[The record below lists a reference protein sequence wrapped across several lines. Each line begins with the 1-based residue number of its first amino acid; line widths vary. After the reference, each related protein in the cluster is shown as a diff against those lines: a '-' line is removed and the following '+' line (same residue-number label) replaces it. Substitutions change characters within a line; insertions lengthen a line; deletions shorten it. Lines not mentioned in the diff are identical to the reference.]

1 MIITGVLIGI
11 DASRATGARLTGTER
26 YSRELI
32 TALVRLAPHHRF
44 RLYFRPARGL
54 DPSST
59 MDDWPIAAYAHRV
72 ECVTLSPVRLW
83 THIGLAREL
92 MARPPDALL
101 IPAHVLP
108 ASFAWPAVRRRTHAV
123 VTIHDVGYRHH
134 PSAHPPMQRLYL
146 ELGTR
151 FSVRYAGGVIVDSA
165 ATRQDVARFYGAG
178 RTPAMPANIAV
189 AHPGPLPL
197 VEVGEGEMRRVMA
210 KFGLAD
216 GRPYALHVGTM
227 HPRKNL
233 SRLIQ
238 AWALIARYTAW
249 PGARLVLAGAPGWG
263 HENLPALIEALQLR
277 DSVVLVGYVND
288 EEKSALIRLA
298 HAYVFPSLYE
308 GFGFPVL
315 EAQSV
320 GVPVACSNT
329 SALPEVAGGAAALFD
344 PLDVAAIGGALQQ
357 VMFDDATR
365 TRLIEAGYRNLARF
379 SWEACAGTVLAMLE
393 KPLIQSVH
401 SNGESKR

>member
-1 MIITGVLIGI
+1 MLIGI
-11 DASRATGARLTGTER
+11 DASRTTGARLTGTER

-44 RLYFRPARGL
+44 RLYFRPARGH
-54 DPSST
+54 PSPT
-59 MDDWPIAAYAHRV
+59 TDDWPIAACAQRV
-72 ECVTLSPVRLW
+72 ECVTLSPLRFW
-83 THIGLAREL
+83 THVGLAREL
-92 MARPPDALL
+92 IVRPPDALL

-108 ASFAWPAVRRRTHAV
+108 ALFAWPAVRRRTHAV
-123 VTIHDVGYRHH
+123 VTVHDIGYRYH
-134 PSAHPPMQRLYL
+134 PSAHPLMQRVYL
-146 ELGTR
+146 ELGTC

-165 ATRQDVARFYGAG
+165 ATRQDVVRFYGAG
-178 RTPAMPANIAV
+178 CAPANIAV

-197 VEVGEGEMRRVMA
+197 AKVSEGEMQRVMA

-216 GRPYALHVGTM
+216 GRPYVLHIGTM

-238 AWALIARYTAW
+238 AWALIARQAAW

-288 EEKSALIRLA
+288 EEKSALIRRA
-298 HAYVFPSLYE
+298 RAYVFPSLYE

-329 SALPEVAGGAAALFD
+329 SALPEVAGEAATLFD
-344 PLDVAAIGGALQQ
+344 PLDVAAIGAALQQ

-365 TRLIEAGYRNLARF
+365 TRLVEAGYRNLARF
-379 SWEACAGTVLAMLE
+379 SWEACAGAVLAMLE
-393 KPLIQSVH
+393 KRKIDTVVAI
-401 SNGESKR
+401 